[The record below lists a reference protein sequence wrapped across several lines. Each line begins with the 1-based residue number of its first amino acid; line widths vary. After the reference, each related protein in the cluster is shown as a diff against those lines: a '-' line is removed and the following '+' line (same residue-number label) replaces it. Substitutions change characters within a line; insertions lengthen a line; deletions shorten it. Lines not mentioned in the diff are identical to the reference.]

1 MTRGASMKKVT
12 FYRNHFLTSQ
22 EEKSQEVKKP
32 QLQNLTTLSARCGY
46 FLKKLEIPRRNSD
59 SLHHL
64 SSRCRAGDSVALG
77 VSRQAADRVQDA
89 LHHIDAS
96 MNLLISHVKP
106 NSLRSTNLS
115 SASSFS

>member
-77 VSRQAADRVQDA
+77 ERLDELAALTEGARGDGGSGWLKKGQWLWQPIRQ
-89 LHHIDAS
+89 
-96 MNLLISHVKP
+96 
-106 NSLRSTNLS
+106 T
-115 SASSFS
+115 